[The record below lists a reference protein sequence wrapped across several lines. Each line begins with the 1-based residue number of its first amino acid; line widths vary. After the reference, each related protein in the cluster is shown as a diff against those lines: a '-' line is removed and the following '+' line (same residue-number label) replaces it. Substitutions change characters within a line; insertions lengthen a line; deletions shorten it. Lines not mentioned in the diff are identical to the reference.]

1 LFNFRVLRNQGVG
14 VLAPE
19 KAGAQAIS
27 EDPACLFWRCRR
39 GERAN
44 DRVKTP
50 APVSMLSVLKNDVA
64 PAAASPAE
72 AEGISD
78 IR

>member
-1 LFNFRVLRNQGVG
+1 
-14 VLAPE
+14 
-19 KAGAQAIS
+19 
-27 EDPACLFWRCRR
+27 
-39 GERAN
+39 
-44 DRVKTP
+44 
-50 APVSMLSVLKNDVA
+50 MLSVLKNDVA